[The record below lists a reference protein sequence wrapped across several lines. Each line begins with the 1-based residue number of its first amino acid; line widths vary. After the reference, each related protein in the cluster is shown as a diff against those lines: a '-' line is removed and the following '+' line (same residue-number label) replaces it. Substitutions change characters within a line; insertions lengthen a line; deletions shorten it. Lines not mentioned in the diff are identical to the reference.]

1 MKKILR
7 IGGVLALALMIVA
20 IPQPAL
26 ADQPTEI
33 EHDYNMA
40 IRMLEPFLSIAED
53 GSIVLDAPDAV
64 VKNVDGEVYQSL
76 LLGIDQTNWMADN
89 GYLTVNSDFSLTVT
103 DKYLESLS
111 QEPAEGS
118 IITPRMIDWGG
129 GGGGG
134 SSTYYGVSKAV
145 WHWWGLEL
153 YLDHWDTI
161 IVSWGF
167 YVGGIIAAVV
177 PEPFA
182 SKVAAI
188 IIGGIGGIITSFDN
202 GRGVVLCFSYLP
214 TYLGIRSQ

>member
-1 MKKILR
+1 MKKLLK

-153 YLDHWDTI
+153 YLDHWDTLLVSLMRFI
-161 IVSWGF
+161 IYQS
-167 YVGGIIAAVV
+167 IARLSSV
-177 PEPFA
+177 
-182 SKVAAI
+182 
-188 IIGGIGGIITSFDN
+188 N
-202 GRGVVLCFSYLP
+202 YNFS
-214 TYLGIRSQ
+214 